1 MMSSSSSPRV
11 EPLTSSENWL
21 LREWGENNKEGLT
34 NYILITANRLQK
46 GKTSL
51 AMRLGEAVEEVLGI
65 PFPMDWDPAKP
76 TDFSKSN
83 LGFDPLWYMER
94 MDNVPEFSILVGDEW
109 NRAVGQR
116 KWFTQGNQDFA
127 EILQTTAYQHIHGLF
142 PLPHQS
148 LTDNAIVGVCTTHII
163 VESKGYASV
172 YSYDRDQ
179 LNRAFK
185 QRTPHL
191 GDLSFKKPSPHRWH
205 IYQKMREAYTG
216 ARKQVLKDR
225 IRKAIEEQ
233 AVAEAAPEREELL
246 ETVLAK
252 PELYKSKSGR
262 FSAMKIASRIKG
274 VSWSRAVVVAT
285 QANDRVSDDQ
295 SRESGTVDS

>member
-1 MMSSSSSPRV
+1 MSSSSSPHV

-21 LREWGENNKEGLT
+21 LNEWKENNEEGLT
-34 NYILITANRLQK
+34 NYVLITANRLQK

-51 AMRLGEAVEEVLGI
+51 GIRIGETVEEYLGI

-109 NRAVGQR
+109 NRAMGQR

-127 EILQTTAYQHIHGLF
+127 EVLQTTAYQHIHGLF
-142 PLPHQS
+142 PLPHQA
-148 LTDNAIVGVCTTHII
+148 LTDNAIVGICTTHII

-191 GDLSFKKPSPHRWH
+191 GDLTFKKPSAKRWH
-205 IYQKMREAYTG
+205 TYQKMREAYTG
-216 ARKQVLKDR
+216 ARKQLLKDR
-225 IRKAIEEQ
+225 IRKAIEEA
-233 AVAEAAPEREELL
+233 AVAEAAPDREELL
-246 ETVLAK
+246 ETILKSPDA
-252 PELYKSKSGR
+252 YKSKSGR
-262 FSAMKIASRIKG
+262 VSAVKIASKNKG
-274 VSWSRAVVVAT
+274 VAWNRAVIIAD
-285 QANDRVSDDQ
+285 QANARLDSDK
-295 SRESGTVDS
+295 S